1 MTTTRPLL
9 SPEEIAVRAGRDIPF
24 LRLPAPASVFAE
36 RELRLRQLAA
46 DHPMR
51 DYLLFA
57 AELAHAQHH
66 VLAGPPPPVLPT
78 PAQLDAAAL
87 AGRPALDATAWPR
100 DPSWRDGFVRLLEL
114 VASRLPDGP
123 ARARARA
130 LLALEPEALERQADR
145 LLAGVMT
152 GLDIGAAPF
161 VAAGLQ
167 AYFTALVTATAA
179 ASSAAGQPSPF
190 GRIDDATRCPCCG
203 SRPTASVVRVGAD
216 ESGYRYL
223 HCALCS
229 SQWHLVRIKCSAC
242 LGTKGIGY
250 QALEAL
256 PGHAPSATGAAAG
269 AVQAETCDAC
279 GSYLKIVHMVKDP
292 FVEPVADD
300 LASLTLDLL
309 VSEAGHRRHGVN
321 LLLLFGAD
329 EGDAGTAADG
339 ADAGKVSGAPPDPSR
354 RQRAP

>member
-9 SPEEIAVRAGRDIPF
+9 SPEEIAVRAGREIPF
-24 LRLPAPASVFAE
+24 LRLPERATVFAE

-46 DHPMR
+46 GHALR

-57 AELAHAQHH
+57 AELAHAQHR
-66 VLAGPPPPVLPT
+66 VLADPPALALPT
-78 PAQLDAAAL
+78 PQALDAAAL
-87 AGRPALDATAWPR
+87 EGRPPLDPATWPR
-100 DPSWRDGFVRLLEL
+100 DPAWRTGLARLLEL
-114 VASRLPDGP
+114 VADRLPDGP
-123 ARARARA
+123 ARAQARRLRA
-130 LLALEPEALERQADR
+130 LDPEAVERQADR
-145 LLAGVMT
+145 LLAGIAT
-152 GLDIGAAPF
+152 GLDLGAAPF
-161 VAAGLQ
+161 LAAALQVA
-167 AYFTALVTATAA
+167 FTALVTATASA
-179 ASSAAGQPSPF
+179 RAAGQAAPF
-190 GRIDDATRCPCCG
+190 GRIADATRCPCCG

-256 PGHAPSATGAAAG
+256 PGHVPAAAGAAAG
-269 AVQAETCDAC
+269 AVQAETCDVC
-279 GSYLKIVHMVKDP
+279 GSYLKIVNMIRDP
-292 FVEPVADD
+292 YVDPVADD

-321 LLLLFGAD
+321 LLLLFGGEEPEA
-329 EGDAGTAADG
+329 GDSAP
-339 ADAGKVSGAPPDPSR
+339 SGGRAQAPRGP
-354 RQRAP
+354 